1 MTAEPLARRCPV
13 ELNMDSPS
21 SPTPSH
27 DYVCSGI
34 DRVRWQGAGGQAVLC
49 RRTCLTSSAH
59 PSWKAESVGEREVR
73 KSKSTIE
80 VQVDSGTPFIAPAA
94 PDGEPDRHRLRHCGD
109 GGRGGGA
116 AARGRHLHRLPRR
129 LPDSCVTN
137 LGTDEQVMN
146 GKSTA
151 SVECQ
156 NFNVQICKNR
166 FSLTRCHAQ

>member
-1 MTAEPLARRCPV
+1 M
-13 ELNMDSPS
+13 SPHH
-21 SPTPSH
+21 T
-27 DYVCSGI
+27 
-34 DRVRWQGAGGQAVLC
+34 
-49 RRTCLTSSAH
+49 LTLHTLTLQPHQAH
-59 PSWKAESVGEREVR
+59 PFTYPDTLTLHTLTLQPQQAHPFTYPAHFDCYHNVL
-73 KSKSTIE
+73 
-80 VQVDSGTPFIAPAA
+80 VQLVATKRVVLFA
-94 PDGEPDRHRLRHCGD
+94 PDAPTLREGKPPTTLTN
-109 GGRGGGA
+109 A